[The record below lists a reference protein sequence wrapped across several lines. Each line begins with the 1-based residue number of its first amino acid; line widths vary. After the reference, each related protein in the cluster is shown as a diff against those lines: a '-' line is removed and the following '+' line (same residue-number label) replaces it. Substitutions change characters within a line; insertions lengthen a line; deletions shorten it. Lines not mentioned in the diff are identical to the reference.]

1 MTDLAST
8 GTGLRERQRVLP
20 VRVPALCEPYSRAR
34 RALALGAR
42 PRCVSPPLLE
52 QLVQLRVEVL
62 ERGVLGLQQ
71 VSPGVGRGGW
81 AEGVGRGGVGQRGGQ
96 RRLWAT
102 ARGRSSRAQRAA
114 PSRRANTRRGGWP
127 HGHPAASKGTSSQET
142 PIPGHPPPTAP
153 PGLPPYAPCCRAA
166 PRAALRACGAAAAR
180 AARRARRVAAP
191 SPRAARC
198 PPRPRRAAAP
208 CCSRAITP
216 RSTAPP
222 RAGSLAG
229 ARPPSARRPADPCG

>member
-1 MTDLAST
+1 M
-8 GTGLRERQRVLP
+8 LP
-20 VRVPALCEPYSRAR
+20 VRVPALCEPYSRGR

-81 AEGVGRGGVGQRGGQ
+81 AEGVGRAG
-96 RRLWAT
+96 WAAGWAAAASGHG
-102 ARGRSSRAQRAA
+102 ARVLLSGAEGCPEQAGEHPTRWVAARA
-114 PSRRANTRRGGWP
+114 PSCERGHLLPG
-127 HGHPAASKGTSSQET
+127 GTHPR
-142 PIPGHPPPTAP
+142 AP
-153 PGLPPYAPCCRAA
+153 PSHGASRPAPLACRLGLPPSAPCCRAA
-166 PRAALRACGAAAAR
+166 PRAARRACGAAAAR

-198 PPRPRRAAAP
+198 PPPPRRADAP
-208 CCSRAITP
+208 CCSRA
-216 RSTAPP
+216 TAPRATALP